1 MLAYNPSTEE
11 VETRTGAV
19 GQSAT
24 SNLCVPVRNNVDNS
38 RGIKPKVAHK
48 PVCTQTCDI
57 HKEEQKEE
65 GKEGRGSQIKE
76 KPRLLSLCRGGWSCP
91 LEQTLPLEKIAIS
104 NLPSPYSF
112 CLRLS
117 LLPSLSLSP
126 DRRNLSMTP

>member
-48 PVCTQTCDI
+48 PVCTQTC
-57 HKEEQKEE
+57 E
-65 GKEGRGSQIKE
+65 GAVAVLGGKNFPCHEGERGRTLCGCQE
-76 KPRLLSLCRGGWSCP
+76 KDHLYNK
-91 LEQTLPLEKIAIS
+91 QTSKQ
-104 NLPSPYSF
+104 
-112 CLRLS
+112 
-117 LLPSLSLSP
+117 
-126 DRRNLSMTP
+126 TTT

>member
-65 GKEGRGSQIKE
+65 GKEGRGRRPTRRE
-76 KPRLLSLCRGGWSCP
+76 GVGGWG
-91 LEQTLPLEKIAIS
+91 LREKLGEEGQREIKDGPIS
-104 NLPSPYSF
+104 PFYSKPGNWG
-112 CLRLS
+112 RA
-117 LLPSLSLSP
+117 
-126 DRRNLSMTP
+126 